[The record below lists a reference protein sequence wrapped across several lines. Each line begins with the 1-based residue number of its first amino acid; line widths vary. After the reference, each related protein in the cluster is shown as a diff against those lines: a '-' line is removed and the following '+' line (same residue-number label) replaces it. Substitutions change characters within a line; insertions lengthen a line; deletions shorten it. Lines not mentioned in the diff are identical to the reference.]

1 MNNKNPSS
9 LSAALQPLV
18 KLGKDVDK
26 KLDRIQR
33 NDFTLQESRR
43 AANQLNNELITIKV
57 GRLELRP

>member
-1 MNNKNPSS
+1 MSDKKPSS

-18 KLGKDVDK
+18 KLGKDVDM

-43 AANQLNNELITIKV
+43 AANQLNNELIAIKV
-57 GRLELRP
+57 